1 MNDYQEEGGGGG
13 EDKMAVATGDSN
25 YSLTEAEFRSE
36 QLVCCHWTLRGRA
49 VIELR
54 PAIN

>member
-1 MNDYQEEGGGGG
+1 MKKKKEEGEERIRWQLLLVTVTIVSQKQSSG
-13 EDKMAVATGDSN
+13 
-25 YSLTEAEFRSE
+25 